1 MLTPTEAARLI
12 LEHIAPLPAARRPL
26 REPLARVLAEDVKS
40 PIDLPAWDN
49 SAMDGYAARA
59 VDVESAAPDHA
70 VALAVIEAVAAGQFP
85 TKPIGSGQVT
95 PIFTRAPLP
104 AGAHTLV
111 RPEDTQP
118 PGAGRIKGGAGPGAR
133 EDVRH
138 PGEDIPKGDGVLG
151 AGTP

>member
-26 REPLARVLAEDVKS
+26 RETLDRVLAEDVKS

-70 VALAVIEAVAAGQFP
+70 VALAGIEAVAAGQVP
-85 TKPIGSGQVT
+85 TKPIGSG
-95 PIFTRAPLP
+95 PGPPPSPPAPLP
-104 AGAHTLV
+104 AARGSP
-111 RPEDTQP
+111 RP
-118 PGAGRIKGGAGPGAR
+118 PGEHVARAPQPATAG
-133 EDVRH
+133 
-138 PGEDIPKGDGVLG
+138 
-151 AGTP
+151 

>member
-26 REPLARVLAEDVKS
+26 RETLDRVLAEDVKS

-59 VDVESAAPDHA
+59 VDVETAAPDHA

-85 TKPIGSGQVT
+85 TKPIGSGPGT
-95 PIFTRAPLP
+95 RLFTGAPLP
-104 AGAHTLV
+104 ARADTVL
-111 RPEDTQP
+111 RPEGTPP
-118 PGAGRIKGGAGPGAR
+118 PGAGRIKVVTGPGAP
-133 EDVRH
+133 E
-138 PGEDIPKGDGVLG
+138 
-151 AGTP
+151 

>member
-26 REPLARVLAEDVKS
+26 RETLDRVLAEDVKS

-85 TKPIGSGQVT
+85 TKPIGSGQGP
-95 PIFTRAPLP
+95 PIFPRAPLP
-104 AGAHTLV
+104 ARA
-111 RPEDTQP
+111 RPPRAPGDPQP
-118 PGAGRIKGGAGPGAR
+118 P
-133 EDVRH
+133 E
-138 PGEDIPKGDGVLG
+138 
-151 AGTP
+151 